1 MKGRF
6 YLLKFIKI
14 FIPLFLVFTLVSS
27 IIQPIIENSQSI
39 TDKVFR
45 LHIVAN
51 SDSAED
57 QSTKLKLRD
66 FILISTQDL
75 FNADTLDENVLIAK
89 DNLDVLKINCE
100 KYLKSIGCNDSVQI
114 EVTEE
119 YFDTRVYDDFTLP
132 AGIYNSLRLE
142 IGEGRGHNW
151 WCIIFPSVCL
161 SSCSKSL
168 EEYLNDDEMK
178 IIESGYSP
186 KFKIVEIYQKLKNKS
201 IDN

>member
-1 MKGRF
+1 M
-6 YLLKFIKI
+6 KFIKI
-14 FIPLFLVFTLVSS
+14 FIPLFLIFTLVSS

-100 KYLKSIGCNDSVQI
+100 KYLRSIGCNDSVQI

>member
-1 MKGRF
+1 M
-6 YLLKFIKI
+6 KFIKI